1 MKDRMDDVQTMLFQ
15 DDGVIPNH
23 PSLPVLLYKGI
34 WAKDSSRA
42 ESLLNR
48 NGWGNSWINGV
59 FDYHHYHSNAHEVL
73 AVVSGWVQL
82 ILGGEHGQTVR
93 LQAGDVVV
101 LPAGTGH
108 KRLSASLD
116 FRIAG
121 AYPGG
126 MSYNTRTGKPGERPE
141 VLREIQD
148 VPIPDTDPVYGQEG
162 PLLEIWGPDHSK
174 SRSDQK

>member
-1 MKDRMDDVQTMLFQ
+1 MKDEMNNIQMLLFQ

-34 WAKDSSRA
+34 WATDSSRA
-42 ESLLNR
+42 ETMLNR

-73 AVVSGWVQL
+73 AVVSGFVQL
-82 ILGGEHGQTVR
+82 ILGGEKGQKVY
-93 LQAGDVVV
+93 LQTGDVVV

-108 KRLSASLD
+108 KRLEASPD

-121 AYPGG
+121 AYPAG
-126 MSYNTRTGKPGERPE
+126 MSYNTRTGEPGERPK

-148 VPIPDTDPVYGQEG
+148 VPIPDTDPVYGKEG
-162 PLLEIWGPDHSK
+162 PLLELWNQNK
-174 SRSDQK
+174 T